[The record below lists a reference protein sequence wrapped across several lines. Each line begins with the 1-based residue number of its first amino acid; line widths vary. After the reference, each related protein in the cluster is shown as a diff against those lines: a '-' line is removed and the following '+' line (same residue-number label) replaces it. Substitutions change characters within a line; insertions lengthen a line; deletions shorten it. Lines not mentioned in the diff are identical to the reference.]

1 MYRNIFFS
9 LLFVFLTVDM
19 VGQQMS
25 SKFSRLSA
33 PEKWWVVWHPF
44 KAKTAFISSMRTL
57 EITDSIKS
65 INVIGSDLNGGRIDA
80 FKHAYWMADLSKRI
94 GTKSALKLGQA
105 HEKGNYREFLNGD
118 KEDGYL
124 PDKASS
130 DMDLFNNRIG
140 VKLYETSSVNSEKEM
155 IGVVITALLR
165 GELKVIK
172 KQGAFFLDCNGKI
185 LEPPSIHGVWEND
198 KCLIPS
204 NEL

>member
-1 MYRNIFFS
+1 MYRKMFFG

-19 VGQQMS
+19 VGQDMS
-25 SKFSRLSA
+25 SKFSNLSS
-33 PEKWWVVWHPF
+33 PEKWWVFWHPF
-44 KAKTAFISSMRTL
+44 KAKTAFTSSMRTL

-65 INVIGSDLNGGRIDA
+65 NNVIGSDLNGGRIDA
-80 FKHAYWMADLSKRI
+80 FKHAYWMADLSRRI
-94 GTKSALKLGQA
+94 GTRSALKLGQA
-105 HEKGNYREFLNGD
+105 HEKGNYRDFLNGD
-118 KEDGYL
+118 KEDGDL

-140 VKLYETSSVNSEKEM
+140 AKLYETTLTNSEQEM

-172 KQGAFFLDCNGKI
+172 KQGAFFLDCKGNI
-185 LEPPSIHGVWEND
+185 LEPSSIQGTWEND

-204 NEL
+204 NAP